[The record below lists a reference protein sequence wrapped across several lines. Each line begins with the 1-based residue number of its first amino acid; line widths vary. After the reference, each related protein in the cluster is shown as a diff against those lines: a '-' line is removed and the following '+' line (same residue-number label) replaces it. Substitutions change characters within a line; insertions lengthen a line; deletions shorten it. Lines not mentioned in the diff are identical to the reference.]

1 MTEALQRAFRERM
14 VSTVRF
20 FAAAPDDSSA
30 RRELAALL
38 AYGPGAVTLF
48 NDVVAELS
56 VDNELPRASL
66 ASLRAFATHAQ
77 RTAKQHSVSSAWLDV
92 PPAEDAVDDT
102 VVLTSEDEP
111 SIAGVSAKAVGP
123 PAGTD
128 LERSAIPGSEVPW
141 GTAADPELPTGTVC
155 AGRYV
160 IDGPVAIGG
169 MSTVYRATDRR
180 DGRIV
185 ALKVLRQSLAD
196 DPDLVAAFEREA
208 DNAWTLRHPGF
219 VQVLAQGWIEGRPF
233 LALEYLEGQSLGS
246 AMKRQFATGTSW
258 PVARRILVRIGAAIA
273 HAHRHGLIHADLKPG
288 NLFLLQNGDP
298 RVLDLGAAQIV
309 HDDPRLEGE
318 SDDDPTGGALTPAYA
333 SPEMLLGASAEPR
346 DDIFSLAVIAY
357 ELVTGRHPFD
367 RYTADRARHLDL
379 RPARPPHLPAYA
391 WRTLRKG
398 LALRREQRPATMA
411 AFVAGLRR
419 PFPVATVAVG
429 CLALAALSGLVAWSH
444 RHPEEAQAAWNTA
457 HQAIGL
463 AVDLV
468 GLRPLPDRP
477 EDSLTIADWLA
488 EGVGWEAPRRA
499 LVERLTARAAPSALA
514 NAGTA
519 DVEQATGA
527 IVTLRRLGLAG
538 PDEVAS
544 VLAVTRAI
552 TTRLSDLILRTRPLA
567 VDAISWNLTLL
578 REIDPD
584 AVRVLA
590 PHLTDLLNA
599 RRHAI
604 SSDDERAEFDR
615 LATILV
621 QRFPIVPPPVSG
633 TF

>member
-1 MTEALQRAFRERM
+1 MTKALQQAFRERM

-38 AYGPGAVTLF
+38 AYGPGAVALF

-56 VDNELPRASL
+56 VANELPLSSL
-66 ASLRAFATHAQ
+66 ASLRAFAAHAQ
-77 RTAKQHSVSSAWLDV
+77 RSARQHSVSSAWLDI

-102 VVLTSEDEP
+102 VLLASGDTPPTAAAAD
-111 SIAGVSAKAVGP
+111 KADP
-123 PAGTD
+123 P
-128 LERSAIPGSEVPW
+128 PGSDATPLVSPDP
-141 GTAADPELPTGTVC
+141 GAPGRPAADPELPPGTLC

-160 IDGPVAIGG
+160 IDAPVAIGG

-180 DGRIV
+180 DGRAV
-185 ALKVLRQSLAD
+185 ALKVLRQSLAE

-219 VQVLAQGWIEGRPF
+219 VQVLAQGWIEARPF
-233 LALEYLEGQSLGS
+233 LALEYLEGESLGS
-246 AMKRQFATGTSW
+246 AMKRQFATGVSW
-258 PVARRILVRIGAAIA
+258 PVARRILVRIGATIA
-273 HAHRHGLIHADLKPG
+273 DAHRHGLIHADLKPG
-288 NLFLLQNGDP
+288 NIFLLENGDP
-298 RVLDLGAAQIV
+298 RVLDLGAAQIM

-318 SDDDPTGGALTPAYA
+318 PDDDPAGGALTPAYA

-357 ELVTGRHPFD
+357 ELVVGRHPFE

-379 RPARPPHLPAYA
+379 RPARPPGLPAYA
-391 WRTLRKG
+391 WRTLRRG

-419 PFPVATVAVG
+419 PFPIVTLAAG
-429 CLALAALSGLVAWSH
+429 GLALAVLAGLVAWSH
-444 RHPEEAQAAWNTA
+444 RHPEEAQAGWDTG
-457 HQAIGL
+457 HQAIAL
-463 AVDLV
+463 AVDLA

-477 EDSLTIADWLA
+477 EESLALANRLADR
-488 EGVGWEAPRRA
+488 VGWEAPRRT
-499 LVERLTARAAPSALA
+499 LVERLNARAAPSALA
-514 NAGTA
+514 DAGTV

-527 IVTLRRLGLAG
+527 IVTLRRLGLASR
-538 PDEVAS
+538 DEAAS

-552 TTRLSDLILRTRPLA
+552 TARLSDLILRTRPLA

-584 AVRVLA
+584 AVRVVA

-599 RRHAI
+599 RRHSI
-604 SSDDERAEFDR
+604 SSDVERAEFDR

-621 QRFPIVPPPVSG
+621 QRFPIVPPPVGG